1 MDSTSLLCSPLPAS
15 EVPAVIVC
23 NTDMHTFSFDV
34 FVHMYTSCKQLCW
47 APVRQAMNNLGNTG
61 RKKKNKNPKT
71 SQGCMSWLSVWLLF
85 RAWIHHWLL
94 EVGRITHKGMDKL
107 CLTRVVF
114 SELWSILRPTAQ
126 NNHSRKESWLVEVQG
141 GSWEVVSLFWEISAG
156 TNRKFYCLPQSS
168 LQGKISLLRTLRQV
182 GVAKFPE
189 HSQGC
194 PPRRVVSPAQTPTC

>member
-1 MDSTSLLCSPLPAS
+1 
-15 EVPAVIVC
+15 
-23 NTDMHTFSFDV
+23 
-34 FVHMYTSCKQLCW
+34 
-47 APVRQAMNNLGNTG
+47 
-61 RKKKNKNPKT
+61 
-71 SQGCMSWLSVWLLF
+71 MSWLSVWLLF

-156 TNRKFYCLPQSS
+156 TNRKFYCLQTKSPSPPPYRLPFQPENSFAASLVFFFFSSAPEQSP
-168 LQGKISLLRTLRQV
+168 GKDLFVENTETSRSCKVPRAQPGLSSEESGLPRTDPHLLISPFR
-182 GVAKFPE
+182 G
-189 HSQGC
+189 G
-194 PPRRVVSPAQTPTC
+194 

>member
-1 MDSTSLLCSPLPAS
+1 
-15 EVPAVIVC
+15 
-23 NTDMHTFSFDV
+23 
-34 FVHMYTSCKQLCW
+34 
-47 APVRQAMNNLGNTG
+47 
-61 RKKKNKNPKT
+61 
-71 SQGCMSWLSVWLLF
+71 MSWLSVWLLF

-156 TNRKFYCLPQSS
+156 TNRKFYCLQTKSPSPPPYRLPFQPENSFAASLVFFFFPLPQSS